1 VKARF
6 MLKTCKSFPR
16 NNGLIVFNYFES
28 IRTTSKVGG
37 KMCIRDKQNQNFEG
51 SSMFVERRKKQEKI
65 VMFNDK
71 AGKIVGIHEASTYLT
86 RSKIVLTCSFGGFLG
101 CFLIPLLARA
111 LAA

>member
-51 SSMFVERRKKQEKI
+51 SSMFVERRKNKRKLSCLTTKQ
-65 VMFNDK
+65 
-71 AGKIVGIHEASTYLT
+71 GKL
-86 RSKIVLTCSFGGFLG
+86 
-101 CFLIPLLARA
+101 
-111 LAA
+111 